1 VIWLLRLCAPNAGG
15 LRLIPSQ
22 ETGSHM
28 LQLGAHVP
36 QLKIPNARMKTEN
49 PTCCH
54 QDLAQPN
61 KYINKY
67 MYIKKHY
74 LKINK

>member
-1 VIWLLRLCAPNAGG
+1 MIRLLGLRAPNAGG

-28 LQLGAHVP
+28 LQLGAHMP
-36 QLKIPNARMKTEN
+36 QLKILHAGMKTEN

-61 KYINKY
+61 K
-67 MYIKKHY
+67 
-74 LKINK
+74 